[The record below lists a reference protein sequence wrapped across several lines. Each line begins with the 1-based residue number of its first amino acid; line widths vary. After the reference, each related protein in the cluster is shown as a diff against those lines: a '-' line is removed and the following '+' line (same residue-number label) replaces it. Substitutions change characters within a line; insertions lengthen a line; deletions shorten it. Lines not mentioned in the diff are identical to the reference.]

1 MNNAAEYDIEPHDV
15 ALEAEFDALDTNI
28 EKDEECNH
36 EVVDSSGGT
45 L

>member
-28 EKDEECNH
+28 EQDEECNH
-36 EVVDSSGGT
+36 EVVDSNGGT